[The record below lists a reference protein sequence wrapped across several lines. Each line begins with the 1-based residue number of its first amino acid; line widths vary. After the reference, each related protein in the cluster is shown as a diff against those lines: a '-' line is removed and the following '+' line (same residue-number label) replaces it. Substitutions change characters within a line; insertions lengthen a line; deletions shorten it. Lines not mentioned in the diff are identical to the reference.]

1 LVVIKVLPI
10 DMPDQTTKINKKS
23 NLHGKLFRLIIIS
36 SQLSL
41 VLALLILWLF
51 SESVRH
57 SRNLWI
63 LFFYNFPSQFLLAIV
78 PHEPVLF
85 YFSKY
90 YHPLTVSVVSVIGTT
105 ITEYFNYSIFSYFVE
120 FQSIQKAKKWEFL
133 QKILSLFNKA
143 PFLSLAIAAVSPI
156 PFYPFRFLVVL
167 TKYPLYKYLLAV
179 FIFRFIRYY
188 ILALVGYTFHIPDSL
203 LIIIFIVILVIIYLP
218 NLRLILKK

>member
-1 LVVIKVLPI
+1 MCKLKTGIILN
-10 DMPDQTTKINKKS
+10 NKKS
-23 NLHGKLFRLIIIS
+23 SNSYKQIIRILIIS
-36 SQLSL
+36 SQLL
-41 VLALLILWLF
+41 IITGLLMIWLF
-51 SESVRH
+51 SEPVRQ

-90 YHPLTVSVVSVIGTT
+90 YDPLIVASVCIAGTI
-105 ITEYFNYSIFSYFVE
+105 ITEYFNYSIFSFFAE
-120 FQSIQKAKKWEFL
+120 FQSVQKAKNWGFL
-133 QKILSLFNKA
+133 QKILSLFSKA

-167 TKYPLYKYLLAV
+167 TKYPLTKYLLAV

-188 ILALVGYTFHIPDSL
+188 LLALLGYTFHIPDSL
-203 LIIIFIVILVIIYLP
+203 LLIVFFVVLIIIYLP
-218 NLRLILKK
+218 GLRDVIRRKR